1 MTPGFESP
9 DAAEAA
15 FYSAFAATDLH
26 AMSQVW
32 VEGEAAACVHP
43 GGALL
48 EGKDA
53 VMQSWA
59 EILTEAS
66 PPRIEYRLIRRMQA
80 AELQIHVVEERIQ
93 ASGKAEAAPNL
104 VIATNVYTRGP
115 HGWCLSL
122 HHSSLP
128 LMPTRAVGGSERRLH

>member
-1 MTPGFESP
+1 MNQGFDSP

-15 FYSAFAATDLH
+15 FYSAFAATDLR
-26 AMSQVW
+26 AMAEVW
-32 VEGEAAACVHP
+32 VEGDSAACVHP

-59 EILTEAS
+59 EILTGAS
-66 PPRIEYRLIRRMQA
+66 PPRIEYRLIKRMQA
-80 AELQIHVVEERIQ
+80 NDLQIHLVEEQIK
-93 ASGKAEAAPNL
+93 ASGKSEATPNL
-104 VIATNVYTRGP
+104 VLATNVYTRGP
-115 HGWCLSL
+115 QGWCLSL

-128 LMPTRAVGGSERRLH
+128 LMPSRAGRGSERRLH